1 MSDLLA
7 VSVVGIGLEN
17 GEPCGPRFTDP
28 NSSQVFILQM
38 ETLLI
43 YK

>member
-17 GEPCGPRFTDP
+17 GEPCAPDLLTLIP
-28 NSSQVFILQM
+28 SQVFILQM
-38 ETLLI
+38 ETLDL
-43 YK
+43 